1 MTVKKISYFRSNPS
15 TKETITILDCGY
27 HETLHGHYSA
37 QKVVDHFVL
46 HIIVSGKGTYQLRE
60 QTYHLQKN
68 DCFVLFP
75 HVPICYQSDPQDP
88 WVYYWVGFDGRDALE
103 IMQLCNITYQI
114 PILHY
119 ESTIELANIIKPLV
133 DLNTASISDSYFAL
147 GQFYSL
153 CSRLR
158 LP

>member
-27 HETLHGHYSA
+27 HETLHGHYST

-88 WVYYWVGFDGRDALE
+88 WIYYWVGFDGTDAME
-103 IMQLCNITYQI
+103 IMQLCNITYQL

-119 ESTIELANIIKPLV
+119 
-133 DLNTASISDSYFAL
+133 D
-147 GQFYSL
+147 
-153 CSRLR
+153 
-158 LP
+158 

>member
-1 MTVKKISYFRSNPS
+1 MEVCITATLEFCLKGILMTVKKISYFRSNPS

-27 HETLHGHYSA
+27 HETLHGHYST

-75 HVPICYQSDPQDP
+75 HVPICYQSDPRIH
-88 WVYYWVGFDGRDALE
+88 G
-103 IMQLCNITYQI
+103 
-114 PILHY
+114 
-119 ESTIELANIIKPLV
+119 STIGLV
-133 DLNTASISDSYFAL
+133 LMERMLWKSCSCVILLTSFLSFIMIRQQSLPIS
-147 GQFYSL
+147 
-153 CSRLR
+153 
-158 LP
+158 